1 MIFMKKENDEI
12 WRKLSYQI
20 EKEKLDKQY
29 YSGLL
34 TVEELIRLLREL
46 KDKIYPSE
54 ELKKEIKKKIK
65 NPDCIVENALKKIE
79 AEIIEQVRK
88 NFKFGG

>member
-1 MIFMKKENDEI
+1 MKNKENNEL